1 MTGRAPW
8 LTMVLLLLE
17 HRSWCAA
24 PRSAVTGNL
33 MRKLL
38 KFGHSMT
45 AITFLGSVVVL
56 WVFHHY
62 LPPPPEALEIY
73 VAERQVME
81 RVATLVMMPS
91 LLVTLLFGLASF
103 AVVPGY
109 HGAPW
114 AWGKLITTVLMLEGS
129 LLGIQSPI
137 KREAELATAAL
148 TDISLVREL
157 ALKLDAERGSLVII
171 GVVATANVALGIWR
185 PKFRSRSTAVS

>member
-1 MTGRAPW
+1 MERAPW
-8 LTMVLLLLE
+8 LPMVLLLVGY
-17 HRSWCAA
+17 RYWCAA
-24 PRSAVTGNL
+24 PNDAVTGNP

-45 AITFLGSVVVL
+45 AIAFLGSVVVL

-62 LPPPPEALEIY
+62 LPAPAEALEIY

-137 KREAELATAAL
+137 KREAELATTAL
-148 TDISLVREL
+148 TDISLVGEL

-171 GVVATANVALGIWR
+171 GLVATANVALGIWR
-185 PKFRSRSTAVS
+185 PKFRSRSRAAS

>member
-24 PRSAVTGNL
+24 PCSAVTGNL

-62 LPPPPEALEIY
+62 LPPPAEALEIY

-185 PKFRSRSTAVS
+185 PKFRSRFKAAS

>member
-1 MTGRAPW
+1 
-8 LTMVLLLLE
+8 MVLLLLE

-62 LPPPPEALEIY
+62 LPPPAVALEIY

-114 AWGKLITTVLMLEGS
+114 VWGKLITTVLMLEGS

-148 TDISLVREL
+148 TDISLVREV

-185 PKFRSRSTAVS
+185 PKFRSRSTAAS

>member
-1 MTGRAPW
+1 MERAP
-8 LTMVLLLLE
+8 LLPMVLLLVGY
-17 HRSWCAA
+17 RYWCAA
-24 PRSAVTGNL
+24 PNDAVTGNP

-62 LPPPPEALEIY
+62 LPAPAEALEIY

-91 LLVTLLFGLASF
+91 LLLTLLFGLASF

-137 KREAELATAAL
+137 KREAELATTAL
-148 TDISLVREL
+148 TDISLVGEL

-171 GVVATANVALGIWR
+171 GLVATANVALGIWR
-185 PKFRSRSTAVS
+185 PKFRSRSRAAS

>member
-1 MTGRAPW
+1 MERAPW
-8 LTMVLLLLE
+8 LPMVLLLVGY
-17 HRSWCAA
+17 RYWCAA
-24 PRSAVTGNL
+24 PNDAVTGNP

-45 AITFLGSVVVL
+45 AITFLGSLVVL

-62 LPPPPEALEIY
+62 LPAPAEALEIY

-137 KREAELATAAL
+137 TREAELATTAL
-148 TDISLVREL
+148 TDISLVGEL

-171 GVVATANVALGIWR
+171 GLVATANVALGIWR
-185 PKFRSRSTAVS
+185 PKFRSRSRAAS

>member
-1 MTGRAPW
+1 
-8 LTMVLLLLE
+8 
-17 HRSWCAA
+17 
-24 PRSAVTGNL
+24 

-45 AITFLGSVVVL
+45 AITFLGSAVVL

-62 LPPPPEALEIY
+62 LPPPAEALEIY
-73 VAERQVME
+73 VAERRLME

-91 LLVTLLFGLASF
+91 LLLTLLFGLASF
-103 AVVPGY
+103 AVVPAY
-109 HGAPW
+109 HSAPW

-129 LLGIQSPI
+129 LLGIQSPL

-148 TDISLVREL
+148 TDISLVGDL

-185 PKFRSRSTAVS
+185 PKFRSRSRAAS

>member
-24 PRSAVTGNL
+24 PYGAVIGNL

-62 LPPPPEALEIY
+62 LPPPAEALEIY
-73 VAERQVME
+73 VADE
-81 RVATLVMMPS
+81 P
-91 LLVTLLFGLASF
+91 F
-103 AVVPGY
+103 APDSSG
-109 HGAPW
+109 
-114 AWGKLITTVLMLEGS
+114 
-129 LLGIQSPI
+129 
-137 KREAELATAAL
+137 
-148 TDISLVREL
+148 
-157 ALKLDAERGSLVII
+157 
-171 GVVATANVALGIWR
+171 
-185 PKFRSRSTAVS
+185 